1 MPVDTAGFVMKPYGF
16 FDIDPTLDV
25 PKQNHCHTSCDS

>member
-1 MPVDTAGFVMKPYGF
+1 MKPYGF

-25 PKQNHCHTSCDS
+25 PKQNHCHTSCES